1 MMGVFK
7 RRTGSLAALGVAA
20 TLAATALL
28 AGCADDVA
36 KPTPLEPLEAK
47 IAGHEVWKINLG
59 SGFSTLNALAGNAG
73 FGPQG
78 VAVAGSNFLIA
89 ALNGVLVS
97 VDADSGKENWR
108 ADAGGRLS
116 SGIGTDG
123 RFSAVVTRDGD
134 LVTLDAG
141 KIVWRQH
148 LGSAVVTAPFVAGER
163 VFVLGV
169 DRSVQAFDAVDG
181 KKLWVY
187 ARPGDAL
194 TLSQAGV
201 LTSWQDT
208 LLFGLGARL
217 TALDPIKG
225 TVRWEVP
232 VAAPRGTNEVER
244 LADLVGPAA
253 RVGSVYCIR
262 AFQNGI
268 GCIDAERVTALWSIN
283 VGGAQ
288 SLGADQDYVF
298 SGDASDRLSARRRA
312 NGESVW
318 LSDKFQNR
326 KLSGMLSIGKVVVF
340 GDYDGY
346 VHFLDRA
353 TGAPLLRLPTNGSQI
368 VGTPVRAGN
377 TLAVTTQDGAVYAFR
392 PE

>member
-1 MMGVFK
+1 MIAVLK
-7 RRTGSLAALGVAA
+7 RSLAAAGV
-20 TLAATALL
+20 LAAMVLV
-28 AGCADDVA
+28 AGCADDTA
-36 KPTPLEPLEAK
+36 KPTPLEPLVPK
-47 IAGHEVWKINLG
+47 IAGHQVWKL
-59 SGFSTLNALAGNAG
+59 SLASFSTLSALAGNAG

-78 VAVAGSNFLIA
+78 IAVSGKDFVIA
-89 ALNGVLVS
+89 ALNGAIVS
-97 VDADSGKENWR
+97 VDGDTGKENWR
-108 ADAGGRLS
+108 ADAGARLS
-116 SGIGTDG
+116 TGIGTDG
-123 RFSAVVTRDGD
+123 RYSAVVTRDGD
-134 LVTLDAG
+134 LITLESG
-141 KIVWRQH
+141 KILWRQH
-148 LGSAVVTAPFVAGER
+148 LGSSVVTAPFVAGER

-181 KKLWVY
+181 KKLWAY

-217 TALDPIKG
+217 TALDPLKG
-225 TVRWEVP
+225 TIRWEVP

-244 LADLVGPAA
+244 LADLVGPAS

-268 GCIDAERVTALWSIN
+268 GCVDAERVTALWSIN
-283 VGGAQ
+283 MSGGQAVGSDAE
-288 SLGADQDYVF
+288 YVF
-298 SGDASDRLSARRRA
+298 AGDASDRLSARRRA

-340 GDYDGY
+340 GDLDGY

-353 TGAPLLRLPTNGSQI
+353 TGTPLLRLPTNGSRI
-368 VGTPVRAGN
+368 VGTPMRAGN
-377 TLAVTTQDGAVYAFR
+377 TLAVTTQDGSVYAFR

>member
-1 MMGVFK
+1 MSAVLK
-7 RRTGSLAALGVAA
+7 TLAVAA
-20 TLAATALL
+20 ALAATALL

-47 IAGHEVWKINLG
+47 IAGHEVWKLSLSSFG
-59 SGFSTLNALAGNAG
+59 TLNALAGNAG

-78 VAVAGSNFLIA
+78 VTASGNNFVIA
-89 ALNGVLVS
+89 ALNGALVS

-116 SGIGTDG
+116 TGIGTDG
-123 RFSAVVTRDGD
+123 RYSAVVTRDGE
-134 LVTLDAG
+134 LVTLDGG
-141 KIVWRQH
+141 KIAWRQR

-181 KKLWVY
+181 HKLWVY
-187 ARPGDAL
+187 ARAGDAL

-201 LTSWQDT
+201 LTSYQDT

-217 TALDPIKG
+217 TALDPLKG

-253 RVGSVYCIR
+253 RVGSSYCIR

-283 VGGAQ
+283 LGGGQ
-288 SLGADQDYVF
+288 SIGADQDYVF
-298 SGDASDRLSARRRA
+298 AGDASDRLSGRRRA

-326 KLSGMLSIGKVVVF
+326 HLSGMLSIGKVLVF
-340 GDYDGY
+340 GDYEGY

-353 TGAPLLRLPTNGSQI
+353 TGAPLLRLPTNGSAI
-368 VGTPVRAGN
+368 VGAPVRAGN
-377 TLAVTTQDGAVYAFR
+377 TLAVTTQDGSVYAFR

>member
-1 MMGVFK
+1 MIAVLK
-7 RRTGSLAALGVAA
+7 RSLAAAGV
-20 TLAATALL
+20 LAAMALV

-47 IAGHEVWKINLG
+47 ISGHQVWKL
-59 SGFSTLNALAGNAG
+59 SLASFSTLNALAGNAG

-78 VAVAGSNFLIA
+78 IAVSGKDFVIA
-89 ALNGVLVS
+89 ALNGAIVS
-97 VDADSGKENWR
+97 VDADTGKENWR

-116 SGIGTDG
+116 TGIGTDG
-123 RFSAVVTRDGD
+123 RYSAVVTRDGD
-134 LVTLDAG
+134 LVTLDGG
-141 KIVWRQH
+141 KVVWRQH

-169 DRSVQAFDAVDG
+169 DRSVQAFDALDG

-187 ARPGDAL
+187 ARAGDAL

-217 TALDPIKG
+217 TALDPLKG
-225 TVRWEVP
+225 TIRWEVP

-244 LADLVGPAA
+244 LADLVGPAS

-268 GCIDAERVTALWSIN
+268 GCVDAERVTALWSVN
-283 VGGAQ
+283 LSGGQ
-288 SLGADQDYVF
+288 SVGADVDYVF
-298 SGDASDRLSARRRA
+298 AGDASDRLSARRRS

-340 GDYDGY
+340 GDYEGY

-353 TGAPLLRLPTNGSQI
+353 TGVPLLRLPTNGSQI
-368 VGTPVRAGN
+368 VGTPMRAGS
-377 TLAVTTQDGAVYAFR
+377 TLAVTTQDGSVYAFR

>member
-1 MMGVFK
+1 MWK
-7 RRTGSLAALGVAA
+7 LSL
-20 TLAATALL
+20 
-28 AGCADDVA
+28 
-36 KPTPLEPLEAK
+36 
-47 IAGHEVWKINLG
+47 
-59 SGFSTLNALAGNAG
+59 SSFSTLSALAGNAG

-78 VAVAGSNFLIA
+78 VAVAGNNFVIG
-89 ALNGVLVS
+89 ALNGALVS
-97 VDADSGKENWR
+97 VDAATGKENWR
-108 ADAGGRLS
+108 ADAGARLS
-116 SGIGTDG
+116 SGIGSDG

-134 LVTLDAG
+134 LVTLDGG
-141 KIVWRQH
+141 KIAWRQH

-169 DRSVQAFDAVDG
+169 DRSVQAFDALDG

-187 ARPGDAL
+187 ARAGDAL

-201 LTSWQDT
+201 LTAWQDT

-217 TALDPIKG
+217 TALDPVKG

-268 GCIDAERVTALWSIN
+268 GCVDAERVTALWSIN
-283 VGGAQ
+283 TGGAQ
-288 SLGADQDYVF
+288 SLGADEDYVF
-298 SGDASDRLSARRRA
+298 AGDASDRLSARRRS

-340 GDYDGY
+340 GDYEGY
-346 VHFLDRA
+346 VHFLDRT
-353 TGAPLLRLPTNGSQI
+353 TGTPLLRLPTDGSAI
-368 VGTPVRAGN
+368 VGSPVRAGN
-377 TLAVTTQDGAVYAFR
+377 TLAVTTRDGSVYAFR

>member
-1 MMGVFK
+1 MKGALTV
-7 RRTGSLAALGVAA
+7 RGLAAVALVAA
-20 TLAATALL
+20 GTLL

-36 KPTPLEPLEAK
+36 KPVPLEPLDAK
-47 IAGHEVWKINLG
+47 IGGHQVWKLSLG
-59 SGFSTLNALAGNAG
+59 GAAFSSITGSAG
-73 FGPQG
+73 FGAQG
-78 VAVAGSNFLIA
+78 VTAVGNNFIIG
-89 ALNGVLVS
+89 ALNGVLMS

-108 ADAGGRLS
+108 TDLGSRLS
-116 SGIGTDG
+116 TGIGSDA

-134 LVTLDAG
+134 LVTLDGG
-141 KIVWRQH
+141 KILWRQH
-148 LGSAVVTAPFVAGER
+148 LDSAVVTAPFVAGER

-187 ARPGDAL
+187 AKPGDAL

-201 LTSWQDT
+201 ITAYQDT
-208 LLFGLGARL
+208 LLFGLGPRL
-217 TALDPIKG
+217 TALDPLKG

-244 LADLVGPAA
+244 LADLVGPAS
-253 RVGSVYCIR
+253 RVGSTYCIR

-268 GCIDAERVTALWSIN
+268 GCVDAERVTALWSIN
-283 VGGAQ
+283 TGGAQ
-288 SLGADQDYVF
+288 AIGADEDFVF
-298 SGDASDRLSARRRA
+298 AGDASDRLSARRRA

-340 GDYDGY
+340 GDYEGW
-346 VHFLDRA
+346 VHFLDRT
-353 TGAPLLRLPTNGSQI
+353 TGTPLLRLQTDGSQI
-368 VGTPVRAGN
+368 VGAPVRAGN
-377 TLAVTTQDGAVYAFR
+377 TFAVTTKDGSVYAFR